1 MTDAIYF
8 IDAIDDF
15 DVIEVIHDFAAFDF
29 LDTGTFNCGAHDVLG
44 DSNICDVHE
53 ILDDWWQWFSRWRIT
68 MTLIAS
74 R

>member
-53 ILDDWWQWFSRWRIT
+53 ILDD
-68 MTLIAS
+68 
-74 R
+74 

>member
-15 DVIEVIHDFAAFDF
+15 DVIEVNHDFAAFDF
-29 LDTGTFNCGAHDVLG
+29 LDTGTFNWGAHDVLG
-44 DSNICDVHE
+44 DCNILDVHE